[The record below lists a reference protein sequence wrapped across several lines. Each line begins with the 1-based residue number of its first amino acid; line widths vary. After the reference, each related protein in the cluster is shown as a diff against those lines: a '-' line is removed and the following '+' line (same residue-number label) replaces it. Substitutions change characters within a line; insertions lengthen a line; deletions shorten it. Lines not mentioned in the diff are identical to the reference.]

1 MMIRKSGRA
10 RSHLLTPRTFPQ
22 PFFGSSGSC
31 SAFLGLGKQ
40 LCRSCPAHL
49 QRVSFTWT
57 TVYGGLHPTSF
68 YSPHFLFPLF
78 PPFPDEIP
86 WFIINITSDIHPQL
100 SCPLPST
107 LGSLGI
113 VVPITV
119 VDFQLQTHPSLLCF
133 VILELDSADI
143 ISSSPLTPGWALPM
157 EGAGGRLQGWR
168 RREALFL
175 LLGLCRHPDTSVLA
189 CWPPSSL
196 HHMAWFASRRHFS
209 AHNSSSG
216 HVPSQR
222 LESPSCVWPSSR
234 FPDRFH
240 LHFSFFQRTGS
251 HSLQMLT
258 LYRMILL
265 LLCNS

>member
-22 PFFGSSGSC
+22 PFFGSRGSC

-86 WFIINITSDIHPQL
+86 WFITKITSTF
-100 SCPLPST
+100 LP
-107 LGSLGI
+107 
-113 VVPITV
+113 
-119 VDFQLQTHPSLLCF
+119 PSLYLGLTWDCCANYCCWLSAPNPPFFAVLCDTGAGF
-133 VILELDSADI
+133 CRHHFLFASYSRMGSANGGCWRETAGLEEKGGTF
-143 ISSSPLTPGWALPM
+143 SSFGAVLTPRYKCIGM
-157 EGAGGRLQGWR
+157 
-168 RREALFL
+168 
-175 LLGLCRHPDTSVLA
+175 LA
-189 CWPPSSL
+189 SQQPPS
-196 HHMAWFASRRHFS
+196 HGMFASRRHFS

-251 HSLQMLT
+251 HSLQLLT